1 MNNSK
6 KALLNALFLVITLGV
21 NALGALGYING
32 LSQKAISDMYVTLI
46 TPSPST
52 FSIWGIIYSLLIIS
66 IIAMIIKVNDTYY
79 QKVVDKISP
88 LFWFSCLL
96 NMAWIVSFSYVLLEL
111 SLLFILLFV
120 ITLALICTQLLQI
133 QERNILLPLTFG
145 LYTGWLFIASVVN
158 TAAVLVKL
166 NWNGFGISIEIL
178 AIITLAISVILI
190 FLVNTQLKNAV
201 FPLPIAWAFFG
212 IREFLA
218 SPNGFNGEYG
228 LLQIVALIGMAVLI
242 SLAATQLYVN
252 RFSLIPNPT
261 IH

>member
-1 MNNSK
+1 MNKSK

-21 NALGALGYING
+21 NTLGALGYING
-32 LSQKAISDMYVTLI
+32 LSQKAISDMYITLI

-52 FSIWGIIYSLLIIS
+52 FSIWGIIYSLLIVS
-66 IIAMIIKVNDTYY
+66 IIVLIIKQDDIYY
-79 QKVVDKISP
+79 QKVIDKISP

-96 NMAWIVSFSYVLLEL
+96 NIAWIVSFSYVLLEV

-120 ITLALICTQLLQI
+120 ITLALICRQLLQM

-158 TAAVLVKL
+158 AAAVLVKL

-178 AIITLAISVILI
+178 AIMTLVISLILV

-201 FPLPIAWAFFG
+201 FPLPVAWAFFG
-212 IREFLA
+212 IREFLS

-228 LLQIVALIGMAVLI
+228 LLQIVALVGMAVLI
-242 SLAATQLYVN
+242 SLAAIQFYIN
-252 RFSLIPNPT
+252 RFTLIPNP
-261 IH
+261 IDQ